1 VSTPQTLAST
11 RQHAV
16 GFTSN
21 QPPMRPNA
29 RSVSAKK
36 DTALP
41 SPAPLKRD
49 LVAGVEKGLS
59 VIAAF
64 DRDRPQMTI
73 SEVASH
79 CDLTRA
85 AARRYLITLRHL
97 GFVTNDGK
105 QFSLTAKVLRLAQ
118 SYMQSARLPHSVQ
131 PELHRLAYML
141 KESSAA
147 GVLDG
152 DDVLCVA
159 ALSVGR
165 VVSSTLQPG
174 TRVPAYCTA
183 NGRMLLSALP
193 VAELHAWVARQSL
206 VALTP
211 HTITQ
216 PKKLIDEIARV
227 RVQAYAAVDQEL
239 ELGLRTLS
247 VPLMNSR
254 GEAVAA
260 LNVSVHAAR
269 MSMTQLIEDC
279 LPSLR
284 HAQTQLKLVL

>member
-1 VSTPQTLAST
+1 VP
-11 RQHAV
+11 
-16 GFTSN
+16 G
-21 QPPMRPNA
+21 
-29 RSVSAKK
+29 
-36 DTALP
+36 
-41 SPAPLKRD
+41 
-49 LVAGVEKGLS
+49 
-59 VIAAF
+59 
-64 DRDRPQMTI
+64 
-73 SEVASH
+73 
-79 CDLTRA
+79 C
-85 AARRYLITLRHL
+85 
-97 GFVTNDGK
+97 
-105 QFSLTAKVLRLAQ
+105 KVL
-118 SYMQSARLPHSVQ
+118 
-131 PELHRLAYML
+131 
-141 KESSAA
+141 
-147 GVLDG
+147 D
-152 DDVLCVA
+152 
-159 ALSVGR
+159 
-165 VVSSTLQPG
+165 T
-174 TRVPAYCTA
+174 TRPT
-183 NGRMLLSALP
+183 LSALP

>member
-1 VSTPQTLAST
+1 
-11 RQHAV
+11 
-16 GFTSN
+16 
-21 QPPMRPNA
+21 MRPTA
-29 RSVSAKK
+29 PSVSAVK
-36 DTALP
+36 TPARP
-41 SPAPLKRD
+41 PPAPLKRD

-64 DRDRPQMTI
+64 DRDRPHMTI

-79 CDLTRA
+79 CELTRA

-97 GFVTNDGK
+97 GFVACDGK
-105 QFSLTAKVLRLAQ
+105 QFSLTPKVLRLAQ
-118 SYMQSARLPHSVQ
+118 SYMHSARLPHSVQ

-141 KESSAA
+141 KESSSA

-165 VVSSTLQPG
+165 VVSSSLKPG

-193 VAELHAWVARQSL
+193 VSEMQGWVAQQSL
-206 VALTP
+206 LALTP

-216 PKKLIDEIARV
+216 PKKLMDEIARV
-227 RVQAYAAVDQEL
+227 RAQGYAAVDQEL
-239 ELGLRTLS
+239 ELGLRTLA
-247 VPLMNSR
+247 VPLFNAR
-254 GEAVAA
+254 GDVLAA

-269 MSMTQLIEDC
+269 MGMAQLIEDC